1 MYICDVLI
9 HLKMDKNTEGF
20 SFDQLLNDLYKPQNN
35 PEKVT
40 LNSLFEK
47 RLDELDITKTD
58 AQRIIDIEYRTLNG
72 ILSGSQKR
80 VDFLILLKLAGFL
93 KISKQEVATLYLEA
107 MEESFPEARI
117 LLSDKIE
124 FIKNTFDLATL
135 KKVGFIK
142 SITDFVEIENN
153 ICELFEL
160 EDIFDYKSPS
170 VEVAFSSGAIQPKNV
185 QNRSMWLMQA
195 EKTIKALNNPYEYS
209 RDSLIKYFSKI
220 RWHSTD
226 VNYGLINVIKDLYKL
241 GITVVWQASLPA
253 IHLRGATIP
262 VNNKPCIILT
272 NYRGYYPTIWFALLH
287 ELYHVIFDWED
298 IKIGQYHFTEE
309 ESERQLSVREKEQE
323 ADNFAREY
331 LFSSEKLKHVQAYID
346 DYSYVDSFAKSNH
359 VHKSFIYVFHAFNVT
374 KNQDKFA
381 WPRANKYN
389 PDITS
394 ILNHLENS
402 WDNYKPI
409 SKFIKP
415 LKLKIYN

>member
-1 MYICDVLI
+1 MND
-9 HLKMDKNTEGF
+9 NTEGF
-20 SFDQLLNDLYKPQNN
+20 SLDQLINDLYKPLANS
-35 PEKVT
+35 EKVT

-58 AQRIIDIEYRTLNG
+58 AQRIINIEYRTLNG

-80 VDFLILLKLAGFL
+80 VDFFILLKLAGFL
-93 KISKQEVATLYLEA
+93 KISKQDIATLYLEA
-107 MEESFPEARI
+107 MEQSFPDAGI

-124 FIKNTFDLATL
+124 FIKTTFDLATL

-142 SITDFVEIENN
+142 SITDFEEIEHN

-160 EDIFDYKSPS
+160 KDIFDYKSPS
-170 VEVAFSSGAIQPKNV
+170 VDVAFSSGSVQPKNV
-185 QNRSMWLMQA
+185 QNRAIWLMQA
-195 EKTIKALNNPYEYS
+195 EETIKALKNPYEYN
-209 RDSLIKYFSKI
+209 RNLLIKYFSKI

-226 VNYGLINVIKDLYKL
+226 VNHGLVNVIKDLYKL

-262 VNNKPCIILT
+262 VNGKPCIVLT
-272 NYRGYYPTIWFALLH
+272 NYRGFYPTIWFALLH
-287 ELYHVIFDWED
+287 ELYHVIFDWEE
-298 IKIGQYHFTEE
+298 IKLGQYHFSEE

-331 LFSSEKLKHVQAYID
+331 LFSNQKLNHIQAYID
-346 DYSYVDSFAKSNH
+346 DDNYIDSFAKSNH
-359 VHKSFIYVFHAFNVT
+359 VHKSFIYVFHAFSVS

-381 WPRANKYN
+381 WPRAQKYN
-389 PDITS
+389 PDITG
-394 ILNHLENS
+394 LLKDLENS
-402 WDNYKPI
+402 WESYKPI
-409 SKFIKP
+409 SQFIKP